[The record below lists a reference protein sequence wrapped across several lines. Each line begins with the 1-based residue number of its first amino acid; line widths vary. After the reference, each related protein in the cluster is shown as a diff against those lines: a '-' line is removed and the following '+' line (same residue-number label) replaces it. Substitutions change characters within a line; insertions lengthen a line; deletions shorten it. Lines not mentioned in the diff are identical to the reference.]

1 MDDVVL
7 PADLVEFVESGV
19 SVLVGTRD
27 AQLRPQATRA
37 FGATVHEGR
46 KGITIYLLESVSRV
60 TLADLRDNAQVAVT
74 FSRPID
80 HRSIQL
86 KGRVIDIRPTTD
98 AEQLIQER
106 YLSAWVEHLFVVG
119 LPRAIGRRMQLFPSY
134 AVRIALHGLFHQTP
148 GPDAGRRMD
157 ERA

>member
-1 MDDVVL
+1 MDVVL

-27 AQLRPQATRA
+27 AQLRPHAMRA
-37 FGATVHEGR
+37 FGATVHPDR
-46 KGITIYLLESVSRV
+46 KGITIYLCESVSAR
-60 TLADLRDNAQVAVT
+60 TLADMRDNGQVAVT

-86 KGRVIDIRPTTD
+86 KGRVTAIAPTTE
-98 AEQLIQER
+98 AERLIQER
-106 YLSAWVEHLFVVG
+106 YLSGWVEQVYVVG
-119 LPRAIGRRMQLFPSY
+119 LPRAIGRRMQLFPSC
-134 AVRIALHGLFHQTP
+134 AVKIALHGLFHQTP

-157 ERA
+157 ERT

>member
-1 MDDVVL
+1 MTDVVL

-27 AQLRPQATRA
+27 SQLRPQATRA

-60 TLADLRDNAQVAVT
+60 TLADLRDNGEVAVT

-86 KGRVIDIRPTTD
+86 KGRVIDIEPTTE
-98 AEQLIQER
+98 AEQRVQER
-106 YLSAWVEHLFVVG
+106 YLAAWVEHLFVVG
-119 LPRAIGRRMQLFPSY
+119 LPRGIGRRMQLRPSF
-134 AVRIALHGLFHQTP
+134 AVRIALHALFHQTP